1 MLDKNQK
8 ISQSVVDAF
17 REEVHKR
24 VTALFPDAV
33 VQMRQGSCTKIEM
46 PGVKVDEDRRRL
58 NDLPRNARCS
68 TLPLPKSRF
77 WHQPGYQCSQL
88 SSSQTF

>member
-17 REEVHKR
+17 REEESKR

-33 VQMRQGSCTKIEM
+33 VQVRQGSYIKIEM
-46 PGVKVDEDRRRL
+46 PGVKVDEDRRRI
-58 NDLPRNARCS
+58 NDLLQNVWEDDS
-68 TLPLPKSRF
+68 WL
-77 WHQPGYQCSQL
+77 Q
-88 SSSQTF
+88 

>member
-1 MLDKNQK
+1 MLIEIMLDKNQK

-33 VQMRQGSCTKIEM
+33 VQVRQGSYTKIEM
-46 PGVKVDEDRRRL
+46 PGVKVDEDRRRI
-58 NDLPRNARCS
+58 NDLLQNVWEDDS
-68 TLPLPKSRF
+68 WL
-77 WHQPGYQCSQL
+77 H
-88 SSSQTF
+88 

>member
-1 MLDKNQK
+1 MMRIEIMLDKNQK

-33 VQMRQGSCTKIEM
+33 VQVRQGSYTKIEM

-58 NDLPRNARCS
+58 NDLLQNVREDDS
-68 TLPLPKSRF
+68 WL
-77 WHQPGYQCSQL
+77 H
-88 SSSQTF
+88 

>member
-1 MLDKNQK
+1 MMRIEIMLDKNHK

-17 REEVHKR
+17 QEEVHKR

-33 VQMRQGSCTKIEM
+33 VQVRQGSYTKIEM

-58 NDLPRNARCS
+58 DDLLQNVWEDDS
-68 TLPLPKSRF
+68 WL
-77 WHQPGYQCSQL
+77 H
-88 SSSQTF
+88 

>member
-1 MLDKNQK
+1 MRIEIMLDKNQK

-33 VQMRQGSCTKIEM
+33 VQVRQGSYTKIEM

-58 NDLPRNARCS
+58 NNLLQNVWKDDSWL
-68 TLPLPKSRF
+68 
-77 WHQPGYQCSQL
+77 H
-88 SSSQTF
+88 

>member
-1 MLDKNQK
+1 MHIEIMLDKNQK

-17 REEVHKR
+17 RKEVHKR

-33 VQMRQGSCTKIEM
+33 VQVRQGSYTKIEM

-58 NDLPRNARCS
+58 NDLLQNVWEDDS
-68 TLPLPKSRF
+68 WL
-77 WHQPGYQCSQL
+77 H
-88 SSSQTF
+88 

>member
-1 MLDKNQK
+1 MRIEIMLDKNQK

-33 VQMRQGSCTKIEM
+33 VQVRQGSYTKIEM
-46 PGVKVDEDRRRL
+46 PGVKVDEDQRRL
-58 NDLPRNARCS
+58 NDLLQNVWEDDS
-68 TLPLPKSRF
+68 WL
-77 WHQPGYQCSQL
+77 H
-88 SSSQTF
+88 

>member
-1 MLDKNQK
+1 MMCIEIMLDKNQK

-17 REEVHKR
+17 REEVHIR

-33 VQMRQGSCTKIEM
+33 VQVRQGSYTRIEM

-58 NDLPRNARCS
+58 NDLLQNVWEDDS
-68 TLPLPKSRF
+68 WL
-77 WHQPGYQCSQL
+77 H
-88 SSSQTF
+88 

>member
-1 MLDKNQK
+1 MMRIEIMLDKNQK

-33 VQMRQGSCTKIEM
+33 VQVRQGSYTKIEM

-58 NDLPRNARCS
+58 NDLLQNAWEDDSC
-68 TLPLPKSRF
+68 L
-77 WHQPGYQCSQL
+77 H
-88 SSSQTF
+88 

>member
-1 MLDKNQK
+1 MMRIEIMLDKNQK

-33 VQMRQGSCTKIEM
+33 VQVRQGSYTKIEM

-58 NDLPRNARCS
+58 NDLLQNVWEDDS
-68 TLPLPKSRF
+68 WL
-77 WHQPGYQCSQL
+77 H
-88 SSSQTF
+88 